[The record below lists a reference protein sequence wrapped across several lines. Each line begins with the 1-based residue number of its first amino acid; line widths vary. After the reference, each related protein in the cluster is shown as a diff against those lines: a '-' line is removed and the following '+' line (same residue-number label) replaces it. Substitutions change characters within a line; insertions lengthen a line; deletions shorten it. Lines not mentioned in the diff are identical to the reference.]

1 MLGFIITQ
9 DISKNKDMIIIDIN
23 GSLSYKKEYGT
34 FNQTMNVIFKI
45 SDLDHTYSSN
55 NKMIEGKGAQ
65 DYKSSLRVLE
75 TNISEE
81 IEKGGLA
88 IYRLLNIKS

>member
-55 NKMIEGKGAQ
+55 NKMIEGKGMH
-65 DYKSSLRVLE
+65 DYKSSLRTLE
-75 TNISEE
+75 TNIIQE
-81 IEKGGLA
+81 IEKEGVLKFIGF
-88 IYRLLNIKS
+88 